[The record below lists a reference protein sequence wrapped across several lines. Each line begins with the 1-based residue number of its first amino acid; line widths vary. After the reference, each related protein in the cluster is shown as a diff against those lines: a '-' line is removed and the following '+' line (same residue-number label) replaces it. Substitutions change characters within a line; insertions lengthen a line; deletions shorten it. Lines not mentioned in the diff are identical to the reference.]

1 MQNLII
7 NYKIVDKKLFKETL
21 EKIDTSCLLLKN
33 DIIDGTLI
41 IKPKNA
47 KNWRYIT
54 GTFDVKEYVNE
65 YGFKLIKI

>member
-7 NYKIVDKKLFKETL
+7 NYKVVDKKIFNETL
-21 EKIDTSCLLLKN
+21 DNIDTSCLLLKN

-47 KNWRYIT
+47 NNWRYIT

>member
-7 NYKIVDKKLFKETL
+7 NYKIVDKKLFNETL
-21 EKIDTSCLLLKN
+21 DNIDTSCLLLKN

-47 KNWRYIT
+47 K
-54 GTFDVKEYVNE
+54 
-65 YGFKLIKI
+65 KLAIHYRNV

>member
-7 NYKIVDKKLFKETL
+7 NYKVVDKKLFNETL
-21 EKIDTSCLLLKN
+21 EKIDTSCLLIKN
-33 DIIDGTLI
+33 GIIDGTLI
-41 IKPKNA
+41 IKPKNV

>member
-7 NYKIVDKKLFKETL
+7 NYKVVDKKLFNETL

-47 KNWRYIT
+47 NNWRYIT
-54 GTFDVKEYVNE
+54 GTFDTKEYVNE